1 MHGVH
6 TLWRT
11 LLEQGHIYLGKHE
24 GWYAV
29 SDEAFY
35 PESQVRRI
43 EGAPEGAPQ
52 YEAIE
57 SGQPVEWMAEENY
70 KFRLSHFQEALV
82 RWLEENPDVI
92 QPRSVHERVLDEV
105 RAGVP
110 DLSISRPS
118 ARLHWGVEVPGDKS
132 QTIYVWMDALTN
144 YLTALG
150 YPWGGGAADATKAGW
165 PADVHVVGKD
175 IVRFHTVYWPA
186 FLMAAGLPLP
196 RHIVAH
202 AHWTVQRTKMS
213 KSKGNSVNPF
223 EAIDTYGVDALR
235 FFLMRVGGNIG
246 QDADYSPTVLLEF
259 QRKYLQG
266 QLGNLLSRILAPKIQ
281 ARVARGSGERLVPP
295 TPAAEDSALLQ
306 ALHRLPATVDAHMRR
321 FELAKALAAVFEVIG
336 LANERL
342 QHAAPWSADTPDAAV
357 ARCVYQ
363 TVETLRVCG
372 VLLQAYMPRS
382 MARLLD
388 VLAVPPAERKWEHI
402 VSPEGAALR
411 DAVPLHTT
419 GEKIAPLFPRLTVA
433 KEV

>member
-246 QDADYSPTVLLEF
+246 QDADYSPTVLLE
-259 QRKYLQG
+259 
-266 QLGNLLSRILAPKIQ
+266 LSLI
-281 ARVARGSGERLVPP
+281 
-295 TPAAEDSALLQ
+295 
-306 ALHRLPATVDAHMRR
+306 
-321 FELAKALAAVFEVIG
+321 
-336 LANERL
+336 
-342 QHAAPWSADTPDAAV
+342 
-357 ARCVYQ
+357 
-363 TVETLRVCG
+363 
-372 VLLQAYMPRS
+372 
-382 MARLLD
+382 
-388 VLAVPPAERKWEHI
+388 HI
-402 VSPEGAALR
+402 
-411 DAVPLHTT
+411 
-419 GEKIAPLFPRLTVA
+419 
-433 KEV
+433 